1 VAGCFQINHFD
12 SEKPTFPFD
21 VRLDAG
27 ALLVAC
33 LLILRSLLRAGH
45 FDVSVYP
52 SHAVLHNSF
61 SPTF

>member
-1 VAGCFQINHFD
+1 
-12 SEKPTFPFD
+12 
-21 VRLDAG
+21 
-27 ALLVAC
+27 LLVAC